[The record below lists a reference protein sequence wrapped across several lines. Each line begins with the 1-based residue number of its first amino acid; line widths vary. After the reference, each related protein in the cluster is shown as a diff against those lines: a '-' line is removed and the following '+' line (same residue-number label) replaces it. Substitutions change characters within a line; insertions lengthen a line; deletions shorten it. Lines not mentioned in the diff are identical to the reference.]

1 VFQPQLVNATQPATT
16 RTSFTQRV
24 LKNAKAN
31 RAPALS
37 GSSEV
42 LDVYDATIKANPDIS
57 FDELKR
63 KTITQEYPS
72 NLNGVS
78 PRDADFYALV
88 SRQLA
93 LTPDEQNL
101 LNRQG
106 VVQLERREGRSM
118 AQQYHAIYVQDLPVL
133 VTTDSILDAL
143 HRSYDYVLETLEVQV
158 FSSTISEVLTQAHQ
172 SLSKAIEP
180 RDEKLKQARCDASL
194 YLAIALD
201 LLGGWGTSVPKTME
215 ESLAVPRKPKT
226 VPLCGAKDE
235 RDRIL
240 ALIENLQMQLPDAP
254 CTPIF
259 GSERCIDYSQ
269 FRPRGHYHGN
279 AALERYFRSM
289 MWLGREDTGFRLTPA
304 GQGNGLIADAAR
316 EARAASLLTF
326 HLARNS
332 GIERLERLDKALS
345 ALVGQGEFLGPKE
358 TYRALKEHGFSEP
371 QKACALG
378 DSLAP
383 LLASASPRRKVRS
396 QIATPTNDT
405 PNSAPFE
412 ATFQFFGQRFLVDS
426 MVLSRVVYD
435 SVKARRL
442 IPSSLDVMAALGNNE
457 ALSLLEPE
465 ITKFRY
471 APQLFASRRAIDAF
485 FEKPQTSFHHRWLS
499 ALRLLDDVSDNANFP
514 KVMKTTAWQRKTLQ
528 TQLAAWAQVR
538 RDNVLY
544 AAQSYSGFALCDYP
558 KGYVEPYPEFYQSLS
573 NTLESME
580 QSLRELRLSLDSKKP
595 IVPNTQSSREL
606 FNASAYFKRAGEIL
620 NQLEALTQKE
630 LRGEAFTKNEET
642 FLRSTIQ
649 SKVVSA
655 GCTSTTVYTGWYP
668 ELIYGKDAIAFE
680 PVIADV
686 HSSQVGILE
695 EGVGHNELIVAAI
708 DNGKDLALYVGP
720 TYTHYEFVSDSRL
733 TDDEW
738 KEKLLGAK
746 LPSRPSWVKPLLA
759 SKSAR

>member
-1 VFQPQLVNATQPATT
+1 VNAADSVSRKPLA
-16 RTSFTQRV
+16 QRV
-24 LKNAKAN
+24 NKS
-31 RAPALS
+31 ALIKRGNS
-37 GSSEV
+37 GNSSSEA
-42 LDVYDATIKANPDIS
+42 LDTYDATLKANPDIN

-63 KTITQEYPS
+63 RTLTKEYAS

-93 LTPDEQNL
+93 LTPEEQNL

-118 AQQYHAIYVQDLPVL
+118 AHQYHSIYVQDLPVL

-143 HRSYDYVLETLEVQV
+143 HRSYDYLLETLEVRV
-158 FSSTISEVLTQAHQ
+158 FSPTIFEILTQAHE
-172 SLSKAIEP
+172 SLTNASNPNDAN
-180 RDEKLKQARCDASL
+180 LKQARCDASL
-194 YLAIALD
+194 YLTVALD
-201 LLGGWGTSVPKTME
+201 LLGGWGTSVPKTIE
-215 ESLAVPRKPKT
+215 ESRAVPRKPKM
-226 VPLCGAKDE
+226 VPLCDAAAE

-279 AALERYFRSM
+279 VALERYFRTM
-289 MWLGREDTGFRLTPA
+289 MWLGREDTGFRLTPE
-304 GQGNGLIADAAR
+304 GQGNGLNADATR

-332 GIERLERLDKALS
+332 GLERLEPLDKVIS

-358 TYRALKEHGFSEP
+358 TYRALKERGINEP
-371 QKACALG
+371 RKAIELG
-378 DSLAP
+378 DSLAS
-383 LLASASPRRKVRS
+383 LLASASPRRGVRS
-396 QIATPTNDT
+396 QISTPTDDA

-426 MVLSRVVYD
+426 MVLSQVVYD

-457 ALSLLEPE
+457 ALSLLESE
-465 ITKFRY
+465 ITKFKY
-471 APQLFASRRAIDAF
+471 APQLFASRHAVDAF
-485 FEKPQTSFHHRWLS
+485 FEKPQSSFHHRWLS
-499 ALRLLDDVSDNANFP
+499 ALRSLHDSSDSVNFP
-514 KVMKTTAWQRKTLQ
+514 KVMRTTAWQRKILQ
-528 TQLAAWAQVR
+528 TQLSAWAQVR

-558 KGYVEPYPEFYQSLS
+558 KGYVEPYPEFFHSLS

-580 QSLRELRLSLDSKKP
+580 QSLRELRLSLDSFKP
-595 IVPNTQSSREL
+595 AEPNSQGRADL
-606 FNASAYFKRAGEIL
+606 LNAGTYFKRAKEIL
-620 NQLEALTQKE
+620 NQLEALTRKE
-630 LRGEAFTKNEET
+630 LTGQAFTKNEET
-642 FLRSTIQ
+642 FLRNTIQ
-649 SKVVSA
+649 SKTVSI
-655 GCTSTTVYTGWYP
+655 GCSSSTIYTGWYP
-668 ELIYGKDAIAFE
+668 ELVYGKDAIAFD

-686 HSSQVGILE
+686 HSSQAGFLE

-708 DNGKDLALYVGP
+708 DNGKDVALYVGP
-720 TYTHYEFVSDSRL
+720 AYTHYEFVSDNRL
-733 TDDEW
+733 TDEEW
-738 KEKLLGAK
+738 KEKLEGAK
-746 LPSRPSWVKPLLA
+746 PPIRPSWVNPLLA
-759 SKSAR
+759 SKWSR